1 MGARLAPDYAE
12 RIHYFKEKYENLLE
26 FAADVHPEASLN
38 VTWKVHVLV
47 AHLPQFLRR
56 YNMAMSAFAE
66 QCTESVHHD
75 FKKTEKRF
83 LVHEDHCDHANKLK
97 RAIVEYYSRRL

>member
-1 MGARLAPDYAE
+1 M
-12 RIHYFKEKYENLLE
+12 E
-26 FAADVHPEASLN
+26 FAADVHPEASLS

-56 YNMAMSAFAE
+56 YNMGMSAFAE

-75 FKKTEKRF
+75 FKKTAKRF
-83 LVHEDHCDHANKLK
+83 LVHEDHEDFAKKLM
-97 RAIVEYYSRRL
+97 RAIVEYNSRRL